1 MVRAQQEEPKT
12 DKNITYQFF
21 LCLYISIGINLWGL
35 VLIKQKLVRLNNIDN
50 LLLVVFGD
58 KDECILTQDIE
69 IIERYLNNNIKECN
83 I

>member
-1 MVRAQQEEPKT
+1 M
-12 DKNITYQFF
+12 
-21 LCLYISIGINLWGL
+21 CLYISIGINLWGL